1 MNLKKRFTAKSAV
14 AVMLC
19 STVLM
24 VSACGSNTANPAASG
39 SDKGAAGGQTGT
51 ASAWAEKVG
60 LNKTETA
67 DELYAK
73 AKEEGSVVIY
83 SMSSRIS
90 DTKDSFEAKY
100 PGVKVEAY
108 NVSSVDM
115 LEKLIR
121 EHGAGIYNADVVFT
135 KDTGGTFTLEL
146 LKKGIVH
153 KYMPSDLVSKMPE
166 PYKSQVEGLVPYVEV
181 RGIFYNTDVYK
192 TPPVTN
198 WWDLTTPE
206 WKSRVMLSDPMKSA
220 DTMDLFLAM
229 IQNADDMKQA
239 YKEKFGKE
247 IELNGSPNAGY
258 EFIKRLSKND
268 LILTNSGGDIVK
280 AVGKTGQA
288 KPPIGLAVS
297 TKLREGQSQGLKL
310 GVSYDVKPKVSQ
322 VEQALLYIGDQSK
335 HPNAAKLLI
344 RWMAGEAD
352 GKSAG
357 LKPFN
362 LSGSWPTRS
371 DVTPVEELPLAKL
384 NVWKYDPVF
393 FYENSPKLRDFWLK
407 QQ

>member
-1 MNLKKRFTAKSAV
+1 MQQMKRAAARTALI
-14 AVMLC
+14 MGLC
-19 STVLM
+19 SSVLAM
-24 VSACGSNTANPAASG
+24 SACGSTSTGSGGGNAAAPSAAS
-39 SDKGAAGGQTGT
+39 SSWAV
-51 ASAWAEKVG
+51 SAG

-73 AKEEGSVVIY
+73 AKGEGSVVLY
-83 SMSSRIS
+83 SMSSRVS
-90 DTKDSFEAKY
+90 DVKDSFEAKY
-100 PGVKVEAY
+100 PGVKLEAY
-108 NVSSVDM
+108 NISSVDM

-121 EHGAGIYNADVVFT
+121 EHGAGIYNADVIFT
-135 KDTGGTFTLEL
+135 KDTGGTFTMEL

-153 KYMPSDLVSKMPE
+153 KYMPSDIVGKMPE
-166 PYKSQVEGLVPYVEV
+166 PYKSQVEGLVPYVEA
-181 RGIFYNTDVYK
+181 RGIFYNADVYK
-192 TPPVTN
+192 TPPITN
-198 WWDLTTPE
+198 WWDLTTPD
-206 WKSRVMLSDPMKSA
+206 WKGRVMLSDPMKSA
-220 DTMDLFLAM
+220 DTMDLFLGM
-229 IQNADDMKQA
+229 VQNSDDMKQA
-239 YKEKFGKE
+239 YKDKFGKD

-280 AVGKTGQA
+280 AVGKPGQA

-297 TKLREGQSQGLKL
+297 TKLREAQGQGLKL

-322 VEQALLYIGDQSK
+322 VEQALLYVGDQSK

-352 GKSAG
+352 GKAAG

-362 LSGSWPTRS
+362 IAGAWATRS
-371 DVTPVEELPLAKL
+371 DVTQVEELPLSKL

-393 FYENSPKLRDFWLK
+393 FYENSPKIRDFWLK

>member
-1 MNLKKRFTAKSAV
+1 MQRMIRIQRAAGRSALV
-14 AVMLC
+14 ISVCSIMLA
-19 STVLM
+19 L
-24 VSACGSNTANPAASG
+24 SACGSNETGGTLAPSAS
-39 SDKGAAGGQTGT
+39 TT
-51 ASAWAEKVG
+51 AWAEKVG
-60 LNKTETA
+60 LNKTETSE
-67 DELYAK
+67 ELYAK
-73 AKEEGSVVIY
+73 AKEEGTVVIY

-90 DTKDSFEAKY
+90 DVKDSFESKY

-108 NVSSVDM
+108 NISAVDM

-121 EHGAGIYNADVVFT
+121 EHGAGVNNADVIFT
-135 KDTGGTFTLEL
+135 KDTGGTFTTEL

-153 KYMPSDLVSKMPE
+153 KYMPSDIVSKMSE
-166 PYKSQVEGLVPYVEV
+166 PYKSQVEGLVPYIEI
-181 RGIFYNTDVYK
+181 RGIFYNSDVYK

-198 WWDLTTPE
+198 WWDLTLPE
-206 WKSRVMLSDPMKSA
+206 WKGRVMLSDPMKSA

-229 IQNADDMKQA
+229 VQNADDMKQA

-258 EFIKRLSKND
+258 EFIRRLSKND
-268 LILTNSGGDIVK
+268 LVLTNSGGDIVK
-280 AVGKTGQA
+280 AVGKVGQS

-297 TKLREGQSQGLKL
+297 TKLREAQGQGLKL

-322 VEQALLYIGDQSK
+322 AEQALLYVGDQSK

-344 RWMAGEAD
+344 RWMAGGAD
-352 GKSAG
+352 GKDAG

-362 LSGSWPTRS
+362 ISGSWPTRS
-371 DVTPVEELPLAKL
+371 DAIPVEELPLSKL
-384 NVWKYDPVF
+384 NVWKYDPIN
-393 FYENSPKLRDFWLK
+393 FYENGPKIRDFWLK